1 MKDSFVILIFSLF
14 SVPYCLW
21 AQLPEAGTDLEIQA
35 SDLPHYQFVGT
46 ANMRL
51 AIDSSASSRFL
62 DLSPAR
68 FTKVPEGYFENIPVK
83 NTRYPIYVSFKVC
96 NDMHDSVSLFIYI
109 DPKQSNQLCS
119 TSDQG
124 EITETIKPA
133 TDKQFLVAR
142 NFYKI
147 VLSPKQSQRYVIRT
161 QLLQV
166 RSDYFS
172 FWIGP
177 LYQFQDFGWWRLGVT
192 GYALLYDSIFFGM
205 IAMMLVYMLSKYIQ
219 IRKLE
224 YLYYAGYSFLFLAF
238 FLLKLLDNLGQ
249 LSFYVHPLLHSLAYK
264 LSQALAYVMYY
275 LFAQK
280 FLSTV
285 SLFPRGH
292 KIINGVI
299 IVILAYSLAELM
311 LSFFPETFLLR
322 WQLWDLIR
330 LFIMLSGFSLT
341 AWFAFNGNLVSRY
354 LVAGG
359 IALAINASL
368 SMLFS
373 FRPELIENWPIPFSD
388 GLTYM
393 EIGIVLELLF
403 FALGLGY
410 KNKMDEIEKVEAKEA
425 LKLEVERQQ
434 VRHLN
439 ALSEVQEQER
449 SRFAKDLH
457 DGLGGMLWG
466 VKLSLS
472 NMKGNMVMDSDHVQV
487 FERSLDM
494 LDNSI
499 HELRRVA
506 HNLMP
511 EALVKFGLAAAL
523 KDFCDFINGS
533 KVIDI
538 IFQQVGSERRLDMA
552 VEVVLYRV
560 ANELVNNALRHSSAS
575 EVIIQLNYDDYSVTL
590 TVEDN
595 GKGFDKSILDK
606 TTGAGWPNIKSRI
619 AYLKGT
625 LDVETSP
632 GNGTAINIAIPT

>member
-1 MKDSFVILIFSLF
+1 MKSRHAILLLILF
-14 SVPYCLW
+14 GFTCDAW
-21 AQLPEAGTDLEIQA
+21 TQTDNQANPEILT
-35 SDLPHYQFVGT
+35 SDLIHYQYIGPEST
-46 ANMRL
+46 RL
-51 AIDSSASSRFL
+51 FIDSSASTEFRTLPPPLF
-62 DLSPAR
+62 R
-68 FTKVPEGYFENIPVK
+68 NVPEGFFESISLS
-83 NTRYPIYVSFKVC
+83 NTRYPIYVSFRIR
-96 NDMHDSVSLFIYI
+96 NDQSDSVSLFVYL
-109 DPKQSNQLCS
+109 DPKQSIQLYS

-124 EITETIKPA
+124 VVLQTINPIR
-133 TDKQFLVAR
+133 DEQFLVTKL
-142 NFYKI
+142 FYPIK
-147 VLSPKQSQRYVIRT
+147 LAAGESQRYVIRV
-161 QLLQV
+161 QLVQA
-166 RSDYFS
+166 RADYFL

-177 LYQFQDFGWWRLGVT
+177 LYQFQDFGYWRT
-192 GYALLYDSIFFGM
+192 GINGHALFFDSIFFGM
-205 IAMMLVYMLSKYIQ
+205 IAMMLIYMLSKYIQ

-224 YLYYAGYSFLFLAF
+224 YLYYAGYSFLFLSF
-238 FLLKLLDNLGQ
+238 FMLKLMDILGV
-249 LSFYVHPLLHSLAYK
+249 LSFYAHPSLHSLAYK
-264 LSQALAYVMYY
+264 LTQALAYVMYY

-280 FLSTV
+280 FISTGI
-285 SLFPRGH
+285 LFPRAH
-292 KIINGVI
+292 KVINGVI
-299 IVILAYSLAELM
+299 AVIVAYSTLESILF
-311 LSFFPETFLLR
+311 FFPDTFLLR

-330 LFIMLSGFSLT
+330 VFIMLSGFSLT
-341 AWFAFNGNLVSRY
+341 TWFAFHGNYISRY

-359 IALAINASL
+359 IALAINAAL

-373 FRPELIENWPIPFSD
+373 FYPRWIENWPGPLSD

-466 VKLSLS
+466 VKLSLT
-472 NMKGNMVMDSDHVQV
+472 NMKGNMVIDSEHVQI

-511 EALVKFGLAAAL
+511 EALVKFGLAATL
-523 KDFCDFINGS
+523 KDFCDFVNSS
-533 KVIDI
+533 KVIHVI
-538 IFQQVGSERRLDMA
+538 YQQVGIERRLDMS

-560 ANELVNNALRHSSAS
+560 ANELVNNSLRHSSAR
-575 EVIIQLNYDDYSVTL
+575 EIIIQLNYDDHSLTL
-590 TVEDN
+590 TVEDD

-606 TTGAGWPNIKSRI
+606 TTGSGWPNIKSRI

-625 LDVETSP
+625 LDVVTSP
-632 GNGTAINIAIPT
+632 GNGTAVNITIPI

>member
-1 MKDSFVILIFSLF
+1 MLGVWSQSIDSKVDSVILI
-14 SVPYCLW
+14 
-21 AQLPEAGTDLEIQA
+21 
-35 SDLPHYQFVGT
+35 SDLSHFQFVNT
-46 ANMRL
+46 AYSKL
-51 AIDSSASSRFL
+51 AIDSSGSTDFL
-62 DLSPAR
+62 SLSPR
-68 FTKVPEGYFENIPVK
+68 LFKPVPSGYFESISVEH
-83 NTRYPIYVSFKVC
+83 TRYPIYVSFRIR
-96 NDMHDSVSLFIYI
+96 NDKADSASLFVYI
-109 DPKQSNQLCS
+109 DPKQSIQLCA
-119 TSDQG
+119 TSEQG
-124 EITETIKPA
+124 AMLQMIKP
-133 TDKQFLVAR
+133 TVDNQFLVTK
-142 NFYKI
+142 NFYE
-147 VLSPKQSQRYVIRT
+147 LRLLPGQSQRYVIRAR
-161 QLLQV
+161 LLQA
-166 RSDYFS
+166 RNDYFF

-177 LYQFQDFGWWRLGVT
+177 LYQFQDFGFWRT
-192 GYALLYDSIFFGM
+192 GASGHALFFDSIFFGM
-205 IAMMLVYMLSKYIQ
+205 IAMMLVYMMSKYIQ

-224 YLYYAGYSFLFLAF
+224 YLYYSGYTFLFLSF
-238 FLLKLLDNLGQ
+238 FLLKLLDTLGQ
-249 LSFYVHPLLHSLAYK
+249 LNFYHQPALHSLAYK
-264 LSQALAYVMYY
+264 LTQALAYVMYY

-280 FLSTV
+280 FLSTT
-285 SLFPRGH
+285 SLFPRAH
-292 KIINGVI
+292 KVINAVIGVI
-299 IVILAYSLAELM
+299 IVYSITELILF
-311 LSFFPETFLLR
+311 FFPNTFLLR

-330 LFIMLSGFSLT
+330 LFIMVSGFSLT
-341 AWFAFNGNLVSRY
+341 TWFAFNGNSISRY

-373 FRPELIENWPIPFSD
+373 FYPQLIEHWPEPFSD

-393 EIGIVLELLF
+393 QIGIVLELLF

-472 NMKGNMVMDSDHVQV
+472 NMKGNMVMDSDNVQV

-523 KDFCDFINGS
+523 KDFCDFINSS
-533 KVIDI
+533 KVINV
-538 IFQQVGSERRLDMA
+538 IFQQVGNERRLDMSI
-552 VEVVLYRV
+552 EVVLYRV

-575 EVIIQLNYDDYSVTL
+575 EIIIQLNYDDHSLTL

-595 GKGFDKSILDK
+595 GKGFDKSILNK

-625 LDVETSP
+625 LDVETSV
-632 GNGTAINIAIPT
+632 GNGTAVNITIPA